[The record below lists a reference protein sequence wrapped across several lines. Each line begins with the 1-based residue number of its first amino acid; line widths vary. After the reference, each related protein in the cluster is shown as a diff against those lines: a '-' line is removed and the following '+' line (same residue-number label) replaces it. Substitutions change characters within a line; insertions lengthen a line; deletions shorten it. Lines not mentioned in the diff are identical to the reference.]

1 MKILN
6 SISNLLLSIYFCQ
19 KDNKQNL
26 GIKFS
31 LKVRFSQPASSLQT
45 LCSINIQQQDLSP
58 WCRLRKIVW
67 IMRV

>member
-6 SISNLLLSIYFCQ
+6 SISILLLSRYFCQ

-31 LKVRFSQPASSLQT
+31 PKARFSQPASSLQA

-58 WCRLRKIVW
+58 
-67 IMRV
+67 